1 MKLVAYDKEKLMGA
15 VYKRTKNQNVLKE
28 FINSDLDC
36 VRVEGWE
43 HVNAAACA
51 NSLKNSIK
59 RFRVTGIQVFVRKG
73 EVYLVK
79 NVE

>member
-1 MKLVAYDKEKLMGA
+1 MKLVAYDKEKLMGS

-36 VRVEGWE
+36 VRVEGWTQN
-43 HVNAAACA
+43 NADSCA
-51 NSLKNSIK
+51 NSFRQSIK

-79 NVE
+79 TNV